1 MEKYIKKCIKEICQR
16 KIYSIKQ
23 INDTEKNSRI
33 PLFDRKR
40 SYLKE
45 SGAMAYGKREVEVG
59 SLLLGNDK
67 NYVFTDIFFY
77 F

>member
-1 MEKYIKKCIKEICQR
+1 MEKCIKKCIKEIYQG
-16 KIYSIKQ
+16 KICSTKQ

-45 SGAMAYGKREVEVG
+45 SGAMAYGKREVELG

-67 NYVFTDIFFY
+67 NYVFVDILFY